1 MGSRCGLDLANAV
14 AVVWAG
20 SYSFDSTPSLGTS
33 ICRRCGPKKQK
44 EKKNQLNKYRGIIC
58 TRGNMLTFKY
68 IEIYF
73 LLFSNPQPVG
83 VTNMALKCIA
93 LCYYD
98 IVISAKIEVFTKF
111 RV

>member
-1 MGSRCGLDLANAV
+1 
-14 AVVWAG
+14 
-20 SYSFDSTPSLGTS
+20 
-33 ICRRCGPKKQK
+33 
-44 EKKNQLNKYRGIIC
+44 
-58 TRGNMLTFKY
+58 MLTSKY

-111 RV
+111 RVWKRGHWPFRIKVNPGEDKVVNGEWKKGF